1 MAKNKIDRIN
11 AEIEKTRA
19 KLSEY
24 QAKLKDLEAQKTEA
38 ENLQIVSMVRSMCLT
53 PEELAAFIK
62 GGAATAANTPAASG
76 DGGADQYDEQEGFAD
91 EE

>member
-62 GGAATAANTPAASG
+62 GGAAPAA
-76 DGGADQYDEQEGFAD
+76 GAYRGSTYHGRH
-91 EE
+91 

>member
-19 KLSEY
+19 KLAEY

-38 ENLQIVSMVRSMCLT
+38 ENLQIISMVRSIYMT
-53 PEELAAFIK
+53 PEELAAFMK
-62 GGAATAANTPAASG
+62 GGMAPAAISG
-76 DGGADQYDEQEGFAD
+76 DGGADQEEGQEGFAD

>member
-11 AEIEKTRA
+11 AEIDKTRA

-53 PEELAAFIK
+53 PEELAAFMK
-62 GGAATAANTPAASG
+62 GGAAPAANPPEAPG
-76 DGGADQYDEQEGFAD
+76 DAGADQDEEQEGFAD

>member
-62 GGAATAANTPAASG
+62 GGAAPAANTPAAS
-76 DGGADQYDEQEGFAD
+76 DDGADQYDEQEGFAD

>member
-38 ENLQIVSMVRSMCLT
+38 ENLQIVSMVRSIYMT
-53 PEELAAFIK
+53 PEELAAFMK
-62 GGAATAANTPAASG
+62 GGLAPVIPS
-76 DGGADQYDEQEGFAD
+76 DGGTEQNKEQEGFAD